1 MNLNIHDD
9 SAENSI
15 MQTIT
20 IAVSAILIAA
30 GLVTAPGLINNAR
43 DGNSRG
49 DLANVAFVQSAMVT
63 IKGSYW
69 VYDSY
74 DYDGT
79 DYKLLADS
87 GVEGAINFT
96 PSDAPR
102 LIVDITENGDGWVAV
117 SESASGKVFVRTSN
131 STDTTTVTNATF
143 SSLAAPLAGT
153 DNSSDIDLPAG
164 IRLNVVKNMYT
175 AAVNDAPYDF
185 REGLPGEGSNTE
197 LPPTTPGT
205 TPSAPTTPTNPEPST
220 PAVPTTEFRST
231 VSKQISRTYSGNGHP
246 MLDFTSINESQDSI
260 WKMNGLGNA
269 EGKNISQSADKVT
282 QWRIANPD
290 YNDSVELSNPNIT
303 VSLLGTDGRW
313 IKANYVNNVSYT
325 KSVSAN
331 NGFTVETI
339 NIAGAVFKTL
349 TDEQIEDY
357 VGTRQYLVEADG
369 YKYYF
374 DATGATNG

>member
-1 MNLNIHDD
+1 MNLNIHSD

-30 GLVTAPGLINNAR
+30 GLVTAPGMINNAR

-49 DLANVAFVQSAMVT
+49 DLANIAFVQSAMVT

-87 GVEGAINFT
+87 GIEGAINFT
-96 PSDAPR
+96 PSNSPR

-117 SESASGKVFVRTSN
+117 SESSSGKVFVRTSN
-131 STDTTTVTNATF
+131 STNTTTLNDATF

-153 DNSSDIDLPAG
+153 DNSSSINLPTG

-175 AAVNDAPYDF
+175 AAVNDAPYAF
-185 REGLPGEGSNTE
+185 REGQPGEGSNAE
-197 LPPTTPGT
+197 LPPTNPGT
-205 TPSAPTTPTNPEPST
+205 VPTTPTNPEPST

-269 EGKNISQSADKVT
+269 EGKNVSQSADKVT

-303 VSLLGTDGRW
+303 ISLLGTDGRW

-349 TDEQIEDY
+349 TDEQIENY

-374 DATGATNG
+374 DATGAIKG

>member
-1 MNLNIHDD
+1 MNLNIHSD

-30 GLVTAPGLINNAR
+30 GLVTAPGMINNAR

-49 DLANVAFVQSAMVT
+49 DLANIAFVQSAMVT

-87 GVEGAINFT
+87 GIEGAINFT
-96 PSDAPR
+96 PSNSPR

-117 SESASGKVFVRTSN
+117 SESSSGKVFVRTSN
-131 STDTTTVTNATF
+131 STNTTTLNDATF

-153 DNSSDIDLPAG
+153 DNSSSINLPTG

-175 AAVNDAPYDF
+175 AAVNDAPYAF
-185 REGLPGEGSNTE
+185 REGQPGEGSNAE
-197 LPPTTPGT
+197 IPPTNPGT
-205 TPSAPTTPTNPEPST
+205 VPTTPTNPEPST

-269 EGKNISQSADKVT
+269 EGKNVSQSADKVT

-349 TDEQIEDY
+349 TDEQIENY

-374 DATGATNG
+374 DATGAIKG

>member
-1 MNLNIHDD
+1 MNLNIHSD

-30 GLVTAPGLINNAR
+30 GLVTAPGMINNAR

-49 DLANVAFVQSAMVT
+49 DLANIAFVQSAMVT

-87 GVEGAINFT
+87 GIEGAINFT
-96 PSDAPR
+96 PSNSPR

-117 SESASGKVFVRTSN
+117 SESSSGKVFVRTSN
-131 STDTTTVTNATF
+131 STNTTTLNDATF

-153 DNSSDIDLPAG
+153 DNSSSINLPTG

-175 AAVNDAPYDF
+175 AAVNDAPYAF
-185 REGLPGEGSNTE
+185 REGQPGEGSNAE
-197 LPPTTPGT
+197 LPPTNPGT
-205 TPSAPTTPTNPEPST
+205 VPTTPTNPEPST

-269 EGKNISQSADKVT
+269 EGKNVSQSADKVT

-349 TDEQIEDY
+349 TDEQIENY

-374 DATGATNG
+374 DATGAIKG

>member
-1 MNLNIHDD
+1 MNLNIHSD

-30 GLVTAPGLINNAR
+30 GLVTAPGMINNAR

-49 DLANVAFVQSAMVT
+49 DLANIAFVQSAMVT

-87 GVEGAINFT
+87 GIEGAINFT
-96 PSDAPR
+96 PSNSPR

-117 SESASGKVFVRTSN
+117 SESSSGKVFVRTSN
-131 STDTTTVTNATF
+131 STNTTTLNDATF

-153 DNSSDIDLPAG
+153 DNSSSINLPTG

-175 AAVNDAPYDF
+175 AAVNDAPYAF
-185 REGLPGEGSNTE
+185 REGQPGEGSNAE
-197 LPPTTPGT
+197 LPPTNPGT
-205 TPSAPTTPTNPEPST
+205 APTTPTNPEPST
-220 PAVPTTEFRST
+220 PAVPSTEFRST

-269 EGKNISQSADKVT
+269 EGKNVSQSADKVT

-349 TDEQIEDY
+349 TDEQIENY

-374 DATGATNG
+374 DATGAIKG